1 MQNQQ
6 NISISKEKIKLKVLD
21 KTNNKLFLF
30 IIILNANKMKHYPD
44 MPSKCNTKE

>member
-21 KTNNKLFLF
+21 KTNKLFLF

-44 MPSKCNTKE
+44 MSSKCNTKE